1 NLNANADATGTAGV
15 AFTYPIQ
22 ATNPPI
28 LSYAASGLPAGLTVD
43 IATGLISGTPTTP
56 GTYPVALSATNASGP
71 GHKTVTFTIN
81 PPANGLFVGLRLLD
95 FLTPAGSPNNPRL

>member
-1 NLNANADATGTAGV
+1 MMPANSHSHLVCSSRSFALGIALVMITLLGGAGNALAAKPNLNANADATGTAGV

-56 GTYPVALSATNASGP
+56 GTYPVALSATN
-71 GHKTVTFTIN
+71 
-81 PPANGLFVGLRLLD
+81 
-95 FLTPAGSPNNPRL
+95 